1 MSSFGSTVPAPPGA
15 LFIHDYTPMGP
26 SQLALGTIPCQQPG
40 HTQGP
45 CPTVNTALRPHR
57 IALAQEV
64 PWLGSPGGPVWR
76 GNPVH
81 RLWEGLAGP
90 GLLLPSSEDAAGS
103 LWPAPQHCL
112 SLALGPLGAHI
123 PCLQAAVAWQGA
135 LSWGENRVSMQ
146 VSAQRL
152 RERLGAAQ
160 VHRNR
165 PRLCGGAWQ
174 GGEQSSSVYYCT
186 YIYISCVYTDSFL
199 SWKY

>member
-1 MSSFGSTVPAPPGA
+1 MITWSMGST
-15 LFIHDYTPMGP
+15 
-26 SQLALGTIPCQQPG
+26 QLAPGTMSAARP
-40 HTQGP
+40 HSGP
-45 CPTVNTALRPHR
+45 CPTMNTALRPHR

-64 PWLGSPGGPVWR
+64 PQLGSPGGPAWR
-76 GNPVH
+76 GNPAH

-90 GLLLPSSEDAAGS
+90 GSCC
-103 LWPAPQHCL
+103 PAQGML
-112 SLALGPLGAHI
+112 QGASGQPLGTASHWCWGPWALTSHVI
-123 PCLQAAVAWQGA
+123 QAAVTWPGA
-135 LSWGENRVSMQ
+135 LFWGENRVSVQ
-146 VSAQRL
+146 VSARRL
-152 RERLGAAQ
+152 REGLGAAQ

>member
-1 MSSFGSTVPAPPGA
+1 MSAARPHSRPMSYREHSPEAPPYRPGPGGA
-15 LFIHDYTPMGP
+15 LVGLPWGP
-26 SQLALGTIPCQQPG
+26 S
-40 HTQGP
+40 
-45 CPTVNTALRPHR
+45 
-57 IALAQEV
+57 
-64 PWLGSPGGPVWR
+64 
-76 GNPVH
+76 
-81 RLWEGLAGP
+81 LAGQSRTP
-90 GLLLPSSEDAAGS
+90 PLGGTGRTRPLAAQLRGRCGEPLAS
-103 LWPAPQHCL
+103 PQHCL

-186 YIYISCVYTDSFL
+186 YIYI
-199 SWKY
+199 